1 MASECA
7 MVNKTLDEKIAEKYK
22 EPYLHLS
29 WTKLY

>member
-1 MASECA
+1 